1 MNLNEIRALDEQYYM
16 NTFGKRLPV
25 AFDHGQG
32 VTLYD
37 TEGRA
42 YTDFF
47 AGIAVN
53 ALGYN
58 HPAVTKAIV
67 EQAGKVCHTSN
78 LYYIEPQAK
87 LAKLLC
93 ENSFADKVFLGNSGA
108 EANEGAMKLAVKYFY
123 EKGEDR
129 YEILTAR
136 NSFHGRTLAT
146 IAATGQEKYQKP
158 YAKLLPACVRNVP
171 FGDLAAL
178 RAAATPHTAAVM
190 LEVIQAEGGVV
201 VGEMDYIQGVRALC
215 DELGLLLIVDEV
227 QTGMGRCGAL
237 FAHELYGIV
246 PDIMTLAKAL
256 GGGVPIGAVCARGDA
271 AKTLTPG
278 THGST
283 FAGGP
288 LACALAATTL
298 DVMINEGVIENARVM
313 GEYFRDQMHKVI
325 EKNHPKAVNEI
336 RGLGMING
344 IQLNHPSGQPVVD
357 LCFKDANVLINNTNG
372 NVLRFVPPLITGKE
386 EIDLCIKAVDDA
398 MTKLGW

>member
-158 YAKLLPACVRNVP
+158 YAKLLPPCVRNVP

-190 LEVIQAEGGVV
+190 LEVIQAEGGVI

-256 GGGVPIGAVCARGDA
+256 GGGVPIGAVLAKAEVAAAFHPGD
-271 AKTLTPG
+271 
-278 THGST
+278 HGST
-283 FAGGP
+283 FGGNP
-288 LACALAATTL
+288 LACAAALAVVQTLLSEDLPAKAKKTGAHLKAQLQAVAKKHPAAIL
-298 DVMINEGVIENARVM
+298 DVRGEGLLLGIALAQDVAA
-313 GEYFRDQMHKVI
+313 GEVVAKLL
-325 EKNHPKAVNEI
+325 EKGFVTGTA
-336 RGLGMING
+336 
-344 IQLNHPSGQPVVD
+344 
-357 LCFKDANVLINNTNG
+357 AG
-372 NVLRFVPPLITGKE
+372 NVLRLLPPLILE
-386 EIDLCIKAVDDA
+386 EADCGALCRALDEV
-398 MTKLGW
+398 LGE

>member
-158 YAKLLPACVRNVP
+158 YAKLLPPCVRNVP

-190 LEVIQAEGGVV
+190 LEVIQAEGGVI

-256 GGGVPIGAVCARGDA
+256 GGGVPIGAVLAKAEVAAAFHPGD
-271 AKTLTPG
+271 
-278 THGST
+278 HGST
-283 FAGGP
+283 FGGNP
-288 LACALAATTL
+288 LACAAALAVVQTLLSEDLPAKAKKTGAHLKAQLQAVAKKHPAAVL
-298 DVMINEGVIENARVM
+298 DVRGEGLLLGIALAQDVAA
-313 GEYFRDQMHKVI
+313 GEVVAKLL
-325 EKNHPKAVNEI
+325 EKGFVTGTA
-336 RGLGMING
+336 
-344 IQLNHPSGQPVVD
+344 
-357 LCFKDANVLINNTNG
+357 AG
-372 NVLRFVPPLITGKE
+372 NVLRLLPPLILE
-386 EIDLCIKAVDDA
+386 EADCGALCRALDEV
-398 MTKLGW
+398 LGE

>member
-201 VGEMDYIQGVRALC
+201 VGEADYIQGVRTLC

-256 GGGVPIGAVCARGDA
+256 GGGVPIGAVLAKAEVAAAFHPGD
-271 AKTLTPG
+271 
-278 THGST
+278 HGST
-283 FAGGP
+283 FGGNP
-288 LACALAATTL
+288 LACAAALAVVQTLLSEDLPAKARKTGAHLKAQLQAVAEKHPAAIL
-298 DVMINEGVIENARVM
+298 DVRGEGLLLGIALAQDVAA
-313 GEYFRDQMHKVI
+313 GEVVAKLL
-325 EKNHPKAVNEI
+325 EKGFVTGTA
-336 RGLGMING
+336 
-344 IQLNHPSGQPVVD
+344 
-357 LCFKDANVLINNTNG
+357 AG
-372 NVLRFVPPLITGKE
+372 NVLRLLPPLILE
-386 EIDLCIKAVDDA
+386 EADCGALCRALDEV
-398 MTKLGW
+398 LGE

>member
-1 MNLNEIRALDEQYYM
+1 M
-16 NTFGKRLPV
+16 

-201 VGEMDYIQGVRALC
+201 VGEADYIQGVRALC

-246 PDIMTLAKAL
+246 PGHHDAGQGPGRRRAHRRGAGQ
-256 GGGVPIGAVCARGDA
+256 GGGRRGLPPRGPRLD
-271 AKTLTPG
+271 LRRQPPG
-278 THGST
+278 LRGG
-283 FAGGP
+283 AGGGADP
-288 LACALAATTL
+288 AFR
-298 DVMINEGVIENARVM
+298 GPARK
-313 GEYFRDQMHKVI
+313 GQEDGR
-325 EKNHPKAVNEI
+325 
-336 RGLGMING
+336 
-344 IQLNHPSGQPVVD
+344 PS
-357 LCFKDANVLINNTNG
+357 
-372 NVLRFVPPLITGKE
+372 
-386 EIDLCIKAVDDA
+386 
-398 MTKLGW
+398 

>member
-190 LEVIQAEGGVV
+190 LEVIQAEGGVI
-201 VGEMDYIQGVRALC
+201 VGEADYIQGVRALC

-256 GGGVPIGAVCARGDA
+256 GGGVPIGAVLAKAEVAAAFHPGD
-271 AKTLTPG
+271 
-278 THGST
+278 HGST
-283 FAGGP
+283 FGGNP
-288 LACALAATTL
+288 LACAAALAVVQALLSEDLPAKARKTGAYLKAQLQAVAEKHPAAIT
-298 DVMINEGVIENARVM
+298 DVRGEGLLLGIALAQDVAAGDVVA
-313 GEYFRDQMHKVI
+313 KLL
-325 EKNHPKAVNEI
+325 EKGFVTGTA
-336 RGLGMING
+336 
-344 IQLNHPSGQPVVD
+344 
-357 LCFKDANVLINNTNG
+357 AG
-372 NVLRFVPPLITGKE
+372 NVLRLLPPLILE
-386 EIDLCIKAVDDA
+386 EADCGALCRALDEV
-398 MTKLGW
+398 LGE

>member
-201 VGEMDYIQGVRALC
+201 VGEADYIQGVRALC

-256 GGGVPIGAVCARGDA
+256 GGGVPIGAVLAKAEVAAAFHPGD
-271 AKTLTPG
+271 
-278 THGST
+278 HGST
-283 FAGGP
+283 FGGNP
-288 LACALAATTL
+288 LACAAAQTLLSEDLPAKAKKTGAHLKAQLQAVAKKHPAAVL
-298 DVMINEGVIENARVM
+298 DVRGEGLLLGIALAQDLPA
-313 GEYFRDQMHKVI
+313 GEVVAKLL
-325 EKNHPKAVNEI
+325 EKGFVTGTA
-336 RGLGMING
+336 
-344 IQLNHPSGQPVVD
+344 
-357 LCFKDANVLINNTNG
+357 AG
-372 NVLRFVPPLITGKE
+372 NVLRLLPPLILE
-386 EIDLCIKAVDDA
+386 EADCGALCRALDEV
-398 MTKLGW
+398 LGE

>member
-201 VGEMDYIQGVRALC
+201 VGEADYIQGVRALC

-256 GGGVPIGAVCARGDA
+256 GGGVPIGAVLAKAEVADTARA
-271 AKTLTPG
+271 E
-278 THGST
+278 SR
-283 FAGGP
+283 
-288 LACALAATTL
+288 AATS
-298 DVMINEGVIENARVM
+298 I
-313 GEYFRDQMHKVI
+313 
-325 EKNHPKAVNEI
+325 
-336 RGLGMING
+336 
-344 IQLNHPSGQPVVD
+344 S
-357 LCFKDANVLINNTNG
+357 
-372 NVLRFVPPLITGKE
+372 
-386 EIDLCIKAVDDA
+386 
-398 MTKLGW
+398 

>member
-158 YAKLLPACVRNVP
+158 YAKLLPPCVRNVP

-201 VGEMDYIQGVRALC
+201 VGEADYIQGVRALC

-256 GGGVPIGAVCARGDA
+256 GGGVPIGAVLAKAEVAAAFHPGD
-271 AKTLTPG
+271 
-278 THGST
+278 HGST
-283 FAGGP
+283 FGGNP
-288 LACALAATTL
+288 LACAAALAVVQTLLSEGLPAKAKKTGADLKAQLQAVAKKHPAAVL
-298 DVMINEGVIENARVM
+298 DVRGEGLLLGIALAQDVAA
-313 GEYFRDQMHKVI
+313 GEVVAKLL
-325 EKNHPKAVNEI
+325 EKGFVTGTA
-336 RGLGMING
+336 
-344 IQLNHPSGQPVVD
+344 
-357 LCFKDANVLINNTNG
+357 AG
-372 NVLRFVPPLITGKE
+372 NVLRLLPPLILE
-386 EIDLCIKAVDDA
+386 EADCGALCRALDEV
-398 MTKLGW
+398 LGE

>member
-158 YAKLLPACVRNVP
+158 YAKLLPPCVRNVP

-201 VGEMDYIQGVRALC
+201 VGEADYIQGVRALC

-256 GGGVPIGAVCARGDA
+256 GGGVPIGAVLAKAEVAAAFHPGD
-271 AKTLTPG
+271 
-278 THGST
+278 HGST
-283 FAGGP
+283 FGGNP
-288 LACALAATTL
+288 LACAAALAVVQTL
-298 DVMINEGVIENARVM
+298 LSEDLPAKAKKTGAYLKAQLQAVAKKHPTAITDVRGEGLLLGIALAQDVAA
-313 GEYFRDQMHKVI
+313 GEVVAKLL
-325 EKNHPKAVNEI
+325 EKGFVTGTA
-336 RGLGMING
+336 
-344 IQLNHPSGQPVVD
+344 
-357 LCFKDANVLINNTNG
+357 AG
-372 NVLRFVPPLITGKE
+372 NVLRLLPPLILE
-386 EIDLCIKAVDDA
+386 EADCGALCRALDEV
-398 MTKLGW
+398 LGE

>member
-201 VGEMDYIQGVRALC
+201 VGEADYIQGVRALC

-256 GGGVPIGAVCARGDA
+256 GGGVPIGAVLAKAEVAAAFHPGD
-271 AKTLTPG
+271 
-278 THGST
+278 HGST
-283 FAGGP
+283 FGGNP
-288 LACALAATTL
+288 LACAAALAVVQTLLAEDLPAKAKKTGAYLKAQLQAVAEKHPAAVL
-298 DVMINEGVIENARVM
+298 DVRGEGLLLGIALAQDVAA
-313 GEYFRDQMHKVI
+313 GEVVAKLL
-325 EKNHPKAVNEI
+325 EKGFVTGTA
-336 RGLGMING
+336 
-344 IQLNHPSGQPVVD
+344 
-357 LCFKDANVLINNTNG
+357 AG
-372 NVLRFVPPLITGKE
+372 NVLRLLPPLILE
-386 EIDLCIKAVDDA
+386 EADCGALCRALDEV
-398 MTKLGW
+398 LGE

>member
-32 VTLYD
+32 VMLYD

-201 VGEMDYIQGVRALC
+201 VGEADYIQGVRALC

-256 GGGVPIGAVCARGDA
+256 GGGVPIGAVLAKAEVAAAFHPGD
-271 AKTLTPG
+271 
-278 THGST
+278 HGST
-283 FAGGP
+283 FGGNP
-288 LACALAATTL
+288 LACAAALAVVQTLLSEDLPAKAGKTGAHLKVQLQAVAKKHPAAVL
-298 DVMINEGVIENARVM
+298 DVRGEGLLLGIALAQDVAA
-313 GEYFRDQMHKVI
+313 GEVVAKLL
-325 EKNHPKAVNEI
+325 EKGFVTGTA
-336 RGLGMING
+336 
-344 IQLNHPSGQPVVD
+344 
-357 LCFKDANVLINNTNG
+357 AG
-372 NVLRFVPPLITGKE
+372 NVLRLLPPLILE
-386 EIDLCIKAVDDA
+386 EADCGALCRALDEV
-398 MTKLGW
+398 LGE

>member
-158 YAKLLPACVRNVP
+158 YAKLLPPCVRNVP

-256 GGGVPIGAVCARGDA
+256 GGGVPIGAVLAKAEVAAAFHPGD
-271 AKTLTPG
+271 
-278 THGST
+278 HGST
-283 FAGGP
+283 FGGNP
-288 LACALAATTL
+288 LACAAALAVVQTLLSEDLPAKAKKTGAHLKAQLQAVAKKHPAAVL
-298 DVMINEGVIENARVM
+298 DVRGEGLLLGIALAQDVAA
-313 GEYFRDQMHKVI
+313 GEVVAKLL
-325 EKNHPKAVNEI
+325 EKGFVTGTA
-336 RGLGMING
+336 
-344 IQLNHPSGQPVVD
+344 
-357 LCFKDANVLINNTNG
+357 AG
-372 NVLRFVPPLITGKE
+372 NVLRLLPPLILE
-386 EIDLCIKAVDDA
+386 EADCGALCRALDEV
-398 MTKLGW
+398 LGE

>member
-201 VGEMDYIQGVRALC
+201 VGEADYIQGVRALC

-256 GGGVPIGAVCARGDA
+256 GGGVPIGAVLAKADVVEADETEQGERKCLNFGHTIGHGIEAAGGLHGLLHGECVALGMLCFLEDEALKSRTLAILRRLGLPTRADADPEKVFAALTHDKKGDA
-271 AKTLTPG
+271 TGVSVVVVDRPG
-278 THGST
+278 HYLFRKMSYDELRARV
-283 FAGGP
+283 FAGV
-288 LACALAATTL
+288 
-298 DVMINEGVIENARVM
+298 DV
-313 GEYFRDQMHKVI
+313 
-325 EKNHPKAVNEI
+325 P
-336 RGLGMING
+336 
-344 IQLNHPSGQPVVD
+344 
-357 LCFKDANVLINNTNG
+357 
-372 NVLRFVPPLITGKE
+372 
-386 EIDLCIKAVDDA
+386 
-398 MTKLGW
+398 

>member
-1 MNLNEIRALDEQYYM
+1 MNLNEIQALDEQYYM

-158 YAKLLPACVRNVP
+158 YAKLLPPCVRNVP

-190 LEVIQAEGGVV
+190 LEVIQAEGGVI
-201 VGEMDYIQGVRALC
+201 VGEADYIQGVRALC

-256 GGGVPIGAVCARGDA
+256 GGGVPIGAVLAKAEVAAAFHPGD
-271 AKTLTPG
+271 
-278 THGST
+278 HGST
-283 FAGGP
+283 FGGNP
-288 LACALAATTL
+288 LACAAALAVVQTLLSEDLPAKAKKTGAYLKAQLQAVAEKHPAAVL
-298 DVMINEGVIENARVM
+298 DVRGEGLLLGIALAQSLPA
-313 GEYFRDQMHKVI
+313 GEVVAKLL
-325 EKNHPKAVNEI
+325 EKGFVTGTA
-336 RGLGMING
+336 
-344 IQLNHPSGQPVVD
+344 
-357 LCFKDANVLINNTNG
+357 AG
-372 NVLRFVPPLITGKE
+372 NVLRLLPPLILKE
-386 EIDLCIKAVDDA
+386 ADCDALCRALDEV
-398 MTKLGW
+398 LGE

>member
-158 YAKLLPACVRNVP
+158 YAKLLPPCVRNVP

-190 LEVIQAEGGVV
+190 LEVIQAEGGVI
-201 VGEMDYIQGVRALC
+201 VGEADYIQGVRALC

-256 GGGVPIGAVCARGDA
+256 GGGVPIGAVLAKAEVAAAFHPGD
-271 AKTLTPG
+271 
-278 THGST
+278 HGST
-283 FAGGP
+283 FGANPIAAAAGNVV
-288 LACALAATTL
+288 LDTL
-298 DVMINEGVIENARVM
+298 TDEFLEEVRQKGQYLREKIEAMDSPYTNGV
-313 GEYFRDQMHKVI
+313 
-325 EKNHPKAVNEI
+325 
-336 RGLGMING
+336 RGLGMMLG
-344 IQLNHPSGQPVVD
+344 VGVQGMTHKE
-357 LCFKDANVLINNTNG
+357 LCAKLRDAGLLCLTAG
-372 NVLRFVPPLITGKE
+372 GDTLRLLPPLVITKE
-386 EIDLCIKAVDDA
+386 EMDEGLAIMAQVMKGA
-398 MTKLGW
+398 

>member
-178 RAAATPHTAAVM
+178 RP
-190 LEVIQAEGGVV
+190 
-201 VGEMDYIQGVRALC
+201 
-215 DELGLLLIVDEV
+215 
-227 QTGMGRCGAL
+227 
-237 FAHELYGIV
+237 
-246 PDIMTLAKAL
+246 
-256 GGGVPIGAVCARGDA
+256 
-271 AKTLTPG
+271 
-278 THGST
+278 
-283 FAGGP
+283 
-288 LACALAATTL
+288 
-298 DVMINEGVIENARVM
+298 
-313 GEYFRDQMHKVI
+313 
-325 EKNHPKAVNEI
+325 
-336 RGLGMING
+336 
-344 IQLNHPSGQPVVD
+344 
-357 LCFKDANVLINNTNG
+357 
-372 NVLRFVPPLITGKE
+372 
-386 EIDLCIKAVDDA
+386 
-398 MTKLGW
+398 